1 MENYK
6 HTVCLRKKRVS
17 LKEVVIIQCRK
28 CKKEIIDESKF
39 CNYCGT
45 KQEYTKTVRRR
56 GNGLGTVF
64 KAKDGTWVAEIT
76 IGWDVVD
83 GKLKRKSRKKKGFPT
98 KKEALEYLPN
108 MKQELPQQDLK
119 IKFKDLYK
127 KWLDGHTAKVG
138 KSTIDNYK
146 AAYKYY
152 KSIYYV
158 EVAKLKTEHL
168 QKCIDE
174 CPHGRRTKE
183 NMKAVGTC
191 VFRLAMQLDIV
202 DRNYAEYVYIAK
214 EEKNERLAFS
224 TEQIQTMWDNVE
236 RVPNIKYVLLLCY
249 TGMRLSEMLGAMT
262 EDYNEA
268 DGYFI
273 TGVKT
278 DAGKNRV
285 ITISPKIRPFF
296 ADFAKGKNLFTD
308 LSAKRFRIHIFYPAL
323 QELGMDVLDD
333 EGNHIYTPHCC
344 RHTFAT
350 LMKEVNA
357 PATDKQKLIG
367 HAKFEMTA
375 HYTHTDVES
384 LKKITDNL

>member
-1 MENYK
+1 MK
-6 HTVCLRKKRVS
+6 S
-17 LKEVVIIQCRK
+17 
-28 CKKEIIDESKF
+28 S
-39 CNYCGT
+39 
-45 KQEYTKTVRRR
+45 RRR

-64 KAKDGTWVAEIT
+64 KAKDGTWTAEIT
-76 IGWDVVD
+76 IGWDAVD
-83 GKLKRKSRKKKGFPT
+83 GKLKRKSRKKKGFAT
-98 KKEALEYLPN
+98 KKEALEYLPQ
-108 MKQELPQQDLK
+108 MKQELPQQDMK

-127 KWLDGHTAKVG
+127 KWLDGHTAKVV

-152 KSIYYV
+152 SQIYYV

-202 DRNYAEYVYIAK
+202 DRNYAEYIYIQK
-214 EEKNERLAFS
+214 EETKEKTAFS
-224 TEQIQTMWDNVE
+224 KEQMRKIWDNVDAI
-236 RVPNIKYVLLLCY
+236 PNLKYVLVLCY
-249 TGMRLSEMLGAMT
+249 TGLRLNELIGAKT
-262 EDYNEA
+262 ENFNREEH
-268 DGYFI
+268 YFI
-273 TGVKT
+273 TGSKT
-278 DAGKNRV
+278 NAGKNRI
-285 ITISPKIRPFF
+285 ITISPKILPFF
-296 ADFAKGKNLFTD
+296 ADFGKGEDLFFSDRKTP
-308 LSAKRFRIHIFYPAL
+308 SEKKFRSSIYYPAL
-323 QELGMDVLDD
+323 AEIGLDLLND
-333 EGNHIYTPHCC
+333 EGKHIYTPHCC

-350 LMKEVNA
+350 LMKNVKA

-367 HAKFEMTA
+367 HANFEMTA